1 MKKRLLTLSLV
12 AAMAATLTGCDTGY
26 NYEDGIMVYVN
37 GKAYTTDEL
46 FAQYG
51 LNTSEG
57 VKAYYDALSNIVAE
71 ATVEKTQNMINDV
84 NDQLDT
90 FYSNAESAA
99 STNGTS
105 EKEEIENALDS
116 EGVDSVEELE
126 AKYYLQAKKA
136 KAEDDFR
143 TDSRYTSTYIPE
155 FVSEKAP
162 YHVRHIL
169 VNIDAG
175 AADIYNG
182 TISEDDARDLSNVV
196 TRLVEGESF
205 GSVAQSKSEDTG
217 SAAVFGDVG
226 IMDLETSFVNEF
238 KLNLYTY
245 DAYFNPEVSDK
256 QNVIDTTFTSDTT
269 LQEQYETLLGGK
281 VFGIPYSAVVAMDY
295 YADKTRSDTGVEVTD
310 ATAVNYPRNVL
321 FNNYFNNHSLSFI
334 YLDDVS
340 EAIKDNHSSEYY
352 TQDVYDAANASTNFQ
367 TVDGISTNLKTYT
380 EEGDNHATG
389 VTNISG
395 SHKILC
401 DENGNPILVARAGTG
416 TTSSDSEDDSSSGY
430 QGVHFI
436 IVQKNP
442 FTDIEGEYE
451 TKEAELEH
459 YYNLDIPSTTT
470 SDGQGSGETYI
481 SFINSTDRDNYQ
493 ERATAI
499 KTEIDNV
506 YSSEFT
512 YRLFNEQLAAAESG
526 NNANDVKITV
536 NEDIKSAITS
546 YIDTELYNN
555 ALTETETYENSW
567 KSFIRLLEVANTYSK
582 RIIPLSG
589 IDAFNKNQITEYNNV
604 RAGESAGN

>member
-1 MKKRLLTLSLV
+1 
-12 AAMAATLTGCDTGY
+12 
-26 NYEDGIMVYVN
+26 
-37 GKAYTTDEL
+37 
-46 FAQYG
+46 
-51 LNTSEG
+51 
-57 VKAYYDALSNIVAE
+57 
-71 ATVEKTQNMINDV
+71 
-84 NDQLDT
+84 
-90 FYSNAESAA
+90 
-99 STNGTS
+99 
-105 EKEEIENALDS
+105 
-116 EGVDSVEELE
+116 
-126 AKYYLQAKKA
+126 
-136 KAEDDFR
+136 
-143 TDSRYTSTYIPE
+143 
-155 FVSEKAP
+155 AP

-340 EAIKDNHSSEYY
+340 EAIKDKHSSDYY
-352 TQDVYDAANASTNFQ
+352 TQGVYDAANASNNFQ

-555 ALTETETYENSW
+555 ALTETQTYENSW

-589 IDAFNKNQITEYNNV
+589 IDAFNNNQITEYNNV